1 MLSLPKILL
10 LIVIGVAAL
19 YGTRLIGRMRSK
31 ASDAEGDGARG
42 QSAGDAVRIE
52 AVDLVQCEKCGRYID
67 PGIGNCDCQTT
78 R

>member
-19 YGTRLIGRMRSK
+19 YGTRLIGRLRK
-31 ASDAEGDGARG
+31 
-42 QSAGDAVRIE
+42 AGDAGGDEAGGQTAGDTARIE
-52 AVDLVQCEKCGRYID
+52 AVDLVQCGKCGKYID
-67 PGIGNCDCQTT
+67 PGIGNCDCQST